1 MPEVKGESPTSFL
14 ILAKHGYLRT
24 DHRGWA
30 QLQTSYPHQNSYG
43 LLLLQPGRKPV
54 TNFPLATLHAYP
66 RAQGSLMEAELWH
79 CEDAVYFACPPAR
92 SPASGARGCCWW
104 EREPA
109 SSTLWGLVQ
118 GERSLEQ
125 RAEESQQCLT
135 HTLGQSTR
143 KLKFYQKKKN
153 DITKIIWQRGGL
165 TGMYTLYILTQSV
178 WKTVGQCARKFS
190 TLTPCGP
197 AVLPLGIHPKEVST
211 YIHKKVFKSDY
222 TQIHMELQEAM
233 NSQKLE
239 EEQMRDTF
247 PNFKTY
253 YKRGYSLVVEHLT
266 AKLF

>member
-143 KLKFYQKKKN
+143 KLKFYQKKKKMTLPKSFGKEVVSLECIHCTYWHN
-153 DITKIIWQRGGL
+153 QCGRLLGSVRESSVHLHPVVQQSYLWAFTQKKSVLTSIKWCSRAIILKFIWSCKRPWIAKNLKKNKWETHFPISKLTIRGG
-165 TGMYTLYILTQSV
+165 I
-178 WKTVGQCARKFS
+178 A
-190 TLTPCGP
+190 
-197 AVLPLGIHPKEVST
+197 
-211 YIHKKVFKSDY
+211 
-222 TQIHMELQEAM
+222 
-233 NSQKLE
+233 
-239 EEQMRDTF
+239 
-247 PNFKTY
+247 
-253 YKRGYSLVVEHLT
+253 
-266 AKLF
+266 

>member
-143 KLKFYQKKKN
+143 KLKFYQKKKKWHYQN
-153 DITKIIWQRGGL
+153 HLAKRWSHWNVYIVHTDTISVEDYWAVCAKVQYT
-165 TGMYTLYILTQSV
+165 YTLWSSSPTSGHSPKRSQYL
-178 WKTVGQCARKFS
+178 
-190 TLTPCGP
+190 
-197 AVLPLGIHPKEVST
+197 HP
-211 YIHKKVFKSDY
+211 
-222 TQIHMELQEAM
+222 
-233 NSQKLE
+233 
-239 EEQMRDTF
+239 
-247 PNFKTY
+247 
-253 YKRGYSLVVEHLT
+253 
-266 AKLF
+266 